1 VGWVDARGDGEFAVA
16 LRSALIGRRE
26 ATLFAGCGIV
36 AASDPERELTETRI
50 KLRAMLEALGASE
63 EMIG

>member
-1 VGWVDARGDGEFAVA
+1 MA

-36 AASDPERELTETRI
+36 AASDPERELAETRI
-50 KLRAMLEALGASE
+50 KLRAMLGALGAGE
-63 EMIG
+63 EMMG